1 MSAELS
7 PAASWA
13 RTVLAG
19 LLDRHELISG
29 CECACSDWT
38 HHDPG
43 THAAHVADVLADALG
58 ITDPRTPTVWGV
70 RLPDTM
76 QTEEHTNERAARLA
90 ARVTGG
96 ELVQALVIGG
106 PWAAVPAAVT
116 A

>member
-1 MSAELS
+1 MSAELT

-13 RTVLAG
+13 RTVLVG
-19 LLDRHELISG
+19 LLGRHELMSG
-29 CECACSDWT
+29 CECACAGWS

-43 THAAHVADVLADALG
+43 SHAVHVADVLAEELG

-70 RLPDTM
+70 RFPDTM

-90 ARVTGG
+90 AQVTGG
-96 ELVQALVIGG
+96 ELVQALVIDG
-106 PWAAVPAAVT
+106 PWAAVSAAVT